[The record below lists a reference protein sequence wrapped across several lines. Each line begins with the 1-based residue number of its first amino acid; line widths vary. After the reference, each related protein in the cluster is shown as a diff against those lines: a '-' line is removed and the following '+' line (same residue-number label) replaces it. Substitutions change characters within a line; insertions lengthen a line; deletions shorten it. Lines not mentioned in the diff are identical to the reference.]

1 MNWEQLLNA
10 TRLGKEGAKVT
21 DIETLRSEFQRDYD
35 RIIFSSPFR
44 RLQNKTQIFP
54 LPGSVF
60 VHNRLTHSLEV
71 ASVGRS
77 LGNTVAKHL
86 KKLYPNYIPE
96 LFNEIGTIVSSAS
109 LSHDL
114 GNPPF
119 GHAGEKSISAYF
131 KTGEGLKFKD
141 SVSKS
146 EWADLTNFEG
156 NANALRLLSHKFNGR
171 REGGFALTYA
181 TLASL
186 IKYPFSSLKRTKK
199 DKYGY
204 FDSEKEIF
212 EKIAIEVGLAR
223 LDEEEL
229 TFARHPLVY
238 LVEAADDIS
247 YQIMDIEDAHKLN
260 ILSTTETV
268 DILMTF
274 FNEETDSGFY
284 NKKEEIFEQVT
295 DTNEQIAFLR
305 ASVINLLV
313 YKTADIFIAKH
324 KQILNGSFSGSLVD
338 YLTGTYKEAMENC
351 AAIAYKKVY
360 LHRSVVEVEITG
372 YNVLNTLMH
381 EFTQAIFDPKT
392 EYSKKLLAL
401 LPLQYQGIYNSDY
414 EKLRAVI
421 DFVSGMTD
429 LYALDLYKLI
439 KGIGIQ

>member
-10 TRLGKEGAKVT
+10 TRLGKEGTKVT
-21 DIETLRSEFQRDYD
+21 DIESLRSEFQRDYD

-44 RLQNKTQIFP
+44 RLQNKTQVFP

-77 LGNTVAKHL
+77 LGNTVAQHL
-86 KKLYPNYIPE
+86 KKLYPNYVPE

-131 KTGEGLKFKD
+131 KKGEGQKFKN
-141 SVSKS
+141 SVSEE

-156 NANALRLLSHKFNGR
+156 NANALRLLSHKFYGR

-186 IKYPFSSLKRTKK
+186 IKYPFSSLERTKK

-204 FDSEKEIF
+204 FNSEEAIF
-212 EKIAIEVGLAR
+212 KKIAETVGLER
-223 LDEEEL
+223 LNNNEL
-229 TFARHPLVY
+229 IFARHPLVY

-247 YQIMDIEDAHKLN
+247 YQIMDIEDAHKLK
-260 ILSTTETV
+260 ILSTNETV

-274 FNEETDSGFY
+274 FDKNADAGFY
-284 NKKEEIFEQVT
+284 MKKEEIFNQVT

-313 YKTADIFIAKH
+313 HKTAEIFIENH
-324 KQILNGSFSGSLVD
+324 KQILEGRFSGSLVD
-338 YLTGTYKEAMENC
+338 FLTGTYKQAMENC
-351 AAIAYKKVY
+351 AANAYKKVY
-360 LHRSVVEVEITG
+360 LHKSVVEVEITG

-381 EFTQAIFDPKT
+381 EFTQAIFDPDT
-392 EYSKKLLAL
+392 EYSKKLLTL
-401 LPLQYQGIYNSDY
+401 LPMQYQGNFSTDY
-414 EKLRAVI
+414 DKLRAVI